1 MSDGAAGGIGV
12 LGSAFNPPHLGHL
25 ALAQEALW
33 QLDLSE
39 VVLMPTG
46 DAPHKRIADDPGR
59 EQRLAM
65 TRLAAADDSRFSVS
79 TLEVDRDGP
88 SYTYETLEL
97 LADQRADTELVF
109 VMGADAAVG
118 FESWRAP
125 ERVVELARIAV
136 ARRSGVSDA
145 EVAAVMRSLGADGA
159 GDDAGDAAVRRLLL
173 RRARAR
179 RRREAAA
186 LPGPRVGCTL
196 HRREGHLLVSA
207 AEKAAKELDSGE
219 LARRLA
225 EVADSKGATEIV
237 VLDMRRLVS
246 YTDYL
251 AICTARNERQAR
263 AIVDEVKLK
272 LKNEEGCCRAAPT
285 ARAPRAGSCS
295 TSSTPCCTSSPRRP
309 GSDTSSRT
317 SGGRPRELD
326 LPVPPRMTS
335 EGTSTVPRM
344 GSFQRA
350 FLGYRRPE
358 VDAADSGTGLPDRRA
373 QPGGRRAQCRG
384 GRQGPSSRSS

>member
-1 MSDGAAGGIGV
+1 MAEAAAGGIGV

-109 VMGADAAVG
+109 VMGADAALG
-118 FESWRAP
+118 LESWRRP

-145 EVAAVMRSLGADGA
+145 EVATVMRSLGADSHKATMLEMPQFGVSSS
-159 GDDAGDAAVRRLLL
+159 AVR
-173 RRARAR
+173 
-179 RRREAAA
+179 E
-186 LPGPRVGCTL
+186 
-196 HRREGHLLVSA
+196 
-207 AEKAAKELDSGE
+207 
-219 LARRLA
+219 
-225 EVADSKGATEIV
+225 
-237 VLDMRRLVS
+237 
-246 YTDYL
+246 
-251 AICTARNERQAR
+251 
-263 AIVDEVKLK
+263 
-272 LKNEEGCCRAAPT
+272 RAA
-285 ARAPRAGSCS
+285 
-295 TSSTPCCTSSPRRP
+295 
-309 GSDTSSRT
+309 
-317 SGGRPRELD
+317 GGRPLRYL
-326 LPVPPRMTS
+326 VPESVARFI
-335 EGTSTVPRM
+335 EEKGIY
-344 GSFQRA
+344 A
-350 FLGYRRPE
+350 
-358 VDAADSGTGLPDRRA
+358 
-373 QPGGRRAQCRG
+373 
-384 GRQGPSSRSS
+384 

>member
-1 MSDGAAGGIGV
+1 VSSAIAGGVGV

-79 TLEVDRDGP
+79 TLEVDREGP

-118 FESWRAP
+118 LESWRAP

-145 EVAAVMRSLGADGA
+145 EVAAVMRSLGADGRA
-159 GDDAGDAAVRRLLL
+159 TMLEMPQFGVSSSAVR
-173 RRARAR
+173 
-179 RRREAAA
+179 E
-186 LPGPRVGCTL
+186 
-196 HRREGHLLVSA
+196 
-207 AEKAAKELDSGE
+207 
-219 LARRLA
+219 
-225 EVADSKGATEIV
+225 
-237 VLDMRRLVS
+237 
-246 YTDYL
+246 
-251 AICTARNERQAR
+251 
-263 AIVDEVKLK
+263 
-272 LKNEEGCCRAAPT
+272 RAA
-285 ARAPRAGSCS
+285 
-295 TSSTPCCTSSPRRP
+295 
-309 GSDTSSRT
+309 
-317 SGGRPRELD
+317 GGRPLRYL
-326 LPVPPRMTS
+326 VPESVARFIEEKGIYS
-335 EGTSTVPRM
+335 
-344 GSFQRA
+344 
-350 FLGYRRPE
+350 
-358 VDAADSGTGLPDRRA
+358 
-373 QPGGRRAQCRG
+373 
-384 GRQGPSSRSS
+384 